1 MGFAKSGNRI
11 LLDKVR
17 LLDIFRRGEIDEQ
30 RSSDKLNTVKFSVC

>member
-17 LLDIFRRGEIDEQ
+17 LLDIFRPQEKR
-30 RSSDKLNTVKFSVC
+30 